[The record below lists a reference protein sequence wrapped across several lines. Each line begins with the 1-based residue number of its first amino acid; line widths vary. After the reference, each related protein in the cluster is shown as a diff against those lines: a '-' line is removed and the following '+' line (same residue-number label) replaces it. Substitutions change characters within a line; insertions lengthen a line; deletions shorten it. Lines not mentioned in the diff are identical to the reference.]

1 MNSFLKIVFNNSWI
15 KFFACYLSLL
25 TFENPAQQILDST
38 FGMGGVSI
46 VDLNGYE
53 GIWSSAIQPDGKI
66 VLTGWAT
73 RYLNSSTD
81 ITLVRFNS
89 NGIFDSTFN
98 SGNLISV
105 NQSSWE
111 GAYSIIRDSLSGAL
125 FVVGRYYNGLTW
137 DFILAK
143 FDSSGVLDNSFG
155 NNGFVTRDEGGDD
168 RAFSV
173 ALQDDGKILI
183 CGLTTAVGW
192 DFAIL
197 RFLPDGSPDSSFGD
211 GGITIK
217 DVAISD
223 DVAYSIKVQEENK
236 IIVCGW
242 TYGNGGD
249 FVLMRFNERG
259 MLDNTFGN
267 RGIVITDLY
276 NKYNTS
282 HSVTLSNGGKYIV
295 AGYGYKENKTNTDII
310 IAKYNNDGSI
320 DSTFGESGFSFTD
333 INQSDELAWFVA
345 TQEDGKIVVTGYTKS
360 DTSKSVLTIR
370 LNPDGSPDDDFALNG
385 IAVTPVYGIDEEGR
399 TLSIQRDGKILVS
412 GYASNGQ
419 NTDIFVLRLRADNS
433 TSVIIEH
440 PEEFNLFQ
448 NYPNPFNSTTTI
460 KYDLPETLQSPTGFG
475 TSVTLIVYDI
485 LGRKIKTLVDEVKL
499 PGSYEVKFDAS
510 DLSGGVYLYRMI
522 AESASN
528 SYINTRKM
536 ILLK

>member
-1 MNSFLKIVFNNSWI
+1 VNSFLKIVFNNSWI

>member
-25 TFENPAQQILDST
+25 TFENPAQQVLDST
-38 FGMGGVSI
+38 FGIGGVSI
-46 VDLNGYE
+46 VELIGYE

-66 VLTGWAT
+66 VLTGWAN
-73 RYLNSSTD
+73 RYSNSSTD
-81 ITLVRFNS
+81 ITLLRFNS
-89 NGIFDSTFN
+89 NGIFDSTFH
-98 SGNLISV
+98 SGNLVSV
-105 NQSSWE
+105 NQWSWE
-111 GAYSIIRDSLSGAL
+111 GAYSMIRDSLSGAL
-125 FVVGRYYNGLTW
+125 FVTGRYYNGLTW

-155 NNGFVTRDEGGDD
+155 NNGFVIRDEGGDD

-217 DVAISD
+217 DVASSD
-223 DVAYSIKVQEENK
+223 DVAYSIKVQEDAK
-236 IIVCGW
+236 IIACGW

-259 MLDNTFGN
+259 MLDNTFGI

-282 HSVTLSNGGKYIV
+282 HSVALSNGGKYIV
-295 AGYGYKENKTNTDII
+295 AGYGYKEDKTNTDII

-370 LNPDGSPDDDFALNG
+370 LNPDGSPDEDFALNG

-399 TLSIQRDGKILVS
+399 TLSIQSDGKILVS

-440 PEEFNLFQ
+440 PEEFNLYQ

-460 KYDLPETLQSPTGFG
+460 RYDLPETLQSPTGFG

-499 PGSYEVKFDAS
+499 PGSFEVKFDAS